1 MLQQGVSINMEIEKR
16 HKDLYYGGGQ
26 DLNLNVVLRRGGE
39 GKAHP
44 NSLHPAIYSQT

>member
-16 HKDLYYGGGQ
+16 HKDLDYGGGQ
-26 DLNLNVVLRRGGE
+26 DLNLNVVIRGGG
-39 GKAHP
+39 GKPHP

>member
-26 DLNLNVVLRRGGE
+26 DLNLNVVLRRGG
-39 GKAHP
+39 GRQGAP
-44 NSLHPAIYSQT
+44 